1 MNKQVVA
8 SILSLIS
15 LAGVALYNVKPGQ
28 VSTGSEE
35 FTNLLQKNIQQFAVE
50 DAGCPVS
57 PIIKVPAGYQAI
69 HSSGIDGV
77 DEKCHDFEKET
88 LRLFARLDELLK
100 SVGACKK
107 ALYHVHVAIDCP
119 KKLDKFYELYAKY
132 IEDGKPART
141 TIVVPVLPHKA
152 QVKVTVTAYVKP
164 E

>member
-15 LAGVALYNVKPGQ
+15 LAGVALYNIKPTQADSGVEQ
-28 VSTGSEE
+28 FS
-35 FTNLLQKNIQQFAVE
+35 NLLQRNVNQFAIE

-57 PIIKVPAGYQAI
+57 PILKVPAGYQAI

-100 SVGACKK
+100 SVGVCKK
-107 ALYHVHVAIDCP
+107 SLYHVQVAIDCP
-119 KKLDKFYELYAKY
+119 KKLEKFYELYAKY
-132 IEDGKPART
+132 IEDNKPTRT
-141 TIVVPVLPHKA
+141 TLVVPVLPHKA
-152 QVKVTVTAYVKP
+152 QVKITVTAYAKP